1 MRYIFKNIKSFLRDE
16 KTIFFVMVLCILC
29 SALILNFSYGLYQ
42 NYQTQKTTAV
52 LELNTIIPEIQEG
65 QVLTRADLEQYLG
78 ALSTDTLDQMMVI
91 YTMSPLDGFPEED
104 FGSMYARFTIH
115 NRKYQICEETRAAFE
130 DNGRLTSGRYFT
142 NEEEETGANVAIVDW
157 NENTLALQSGEDT
170 IILFGKEYQVI
181 GTYDGNVPIVPFLS
195 LPDDFVIGNGFGMIF
210 YQNVTRSQYE
220 ELVINAEM
228 VLPGMLAFDAL
239 RLPDV
244 DQVNLYNNIIVISVV
259 IALISAINFAMLYLY
274 MIKKR
279 LKDLTIFRLCG
290 CTKSKVVKI
299 YLGECI
305 MISIPVYLIGTGV
318 YAILMH
324 NVLSE
329 IFPYMENA
337 YTLPVYAE
345 IFLIYLISMLIT
357 LEIVIRSRVS
367 STVMKGLQEGRI

>member
-42 NYQTQKTTAV
+42 NYQTQKTADV
-52 LELNTIIPEIQEG
+52 VELNTIIPEIQEG
-65 QVLTRADLEQYLG
+65 QALTKADLEQYLG

-91 YTMSPLDGFPEED
+91 YTMSLLDGFPEED
-104 FGSMYARFTIH
+104 FGTMYARFTIRNH
-115 NRKYQICEETRAAFE
+115 KYQICEETRAAFE

-142 NEEEETGANVAIVDW
+142 NEEEEIGANVAIVNW
-157 NENTLALQSGEDT
+157 NDNTLALQSGADT

-181 GTYDGNVPIVPFLS
+181 GIYDGTVPIVPFLS
-195 LPDDFVIGNGFGMIF
+195 LPDDFVIGDGFGMIF
-210 YQNVTRSQYE
+210 YQNITRSQYE
-220 ELVINAEM
+220 ELVTTAEM

-244 DQVNLYNNIIVISVV
+244 DQVNLYNNIIAISVV